1 MAASDQEVFER
12 FLKDPDLTREEG
24 LLAFASY
31 SADKYEW
38 IAHREAS
45 DGHPPSDADVERWIR
60 DLPDTRLKAIQD
72 QAVAGFD
79 VAARAYM
86 QSVIEEASKRA
97 VDTSILAE
105 VKRLTSFGAT
115 FWLNV
120 LVGVVSSAAFAFI
133 VLAAAIIA
141 DKDPSLIGLGKR
153 IEAPNTTPP
162 APGR

>member
-1 MAASDQEVFER
+1 MFER

-38 IAHREAS
+38 IAHREAT
-45 DGHPPSDADVERWIR
+45 DNYPPSDADVERWIR

-86 QSVIEEASKRA
+86 QSVIEETSRKA
-97 VDTSILAE
+97 VDISILAE
-105 VKRLTSFGAT
+105 VKRMTSFGAT

-120 LVGVVSSAAFAFI
+120 LVGVVSSAAFAII
-133 VLAAAIIA
+133 VLAAAVIA

-153 IEAPNTTPP
+153 IEAPITTPP